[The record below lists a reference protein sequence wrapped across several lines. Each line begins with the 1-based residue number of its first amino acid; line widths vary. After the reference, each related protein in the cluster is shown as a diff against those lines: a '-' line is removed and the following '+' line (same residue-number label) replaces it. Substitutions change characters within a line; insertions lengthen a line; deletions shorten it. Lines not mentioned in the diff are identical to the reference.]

1 MRFVFSPAVVLSA
14 ASRAEKAPT
23 PPTPLEL
30 APQKAWFPIT
40 SPGFSPLSSFHGMLP

>member
-1 MRFVFSPAVVLSA
+1 MKFVFPLAVVLSA
-14 ASRAEKAPT
+14 APRAEKAPT

-30 APQKAWFPIT
+30 APRKAWFPIT